1 MADFIF
7 TTRPYI
13 QGPEATV
20 GEFII
25 HLLEHAGINWL
36 VERLVQWLEPLAS
49 KKLILGLRVWEVLLI
64 LSILLLLIF
73 SAKAIRR
80 RYKGIH

>member
-1 MADFIF
+1 M
-7 TTRPYI
+7 
-13 QGPEATV
+13 

-25 HLLEHAGINWL
+25 HLLEHAGIKWL
-36 VERLVQWLEPLAS
+36 EEWLEPLAS

-64 LSILLLLIF
+64 LSILLSLIF

-80 RYKGIH
+80 RYKGIHRRS